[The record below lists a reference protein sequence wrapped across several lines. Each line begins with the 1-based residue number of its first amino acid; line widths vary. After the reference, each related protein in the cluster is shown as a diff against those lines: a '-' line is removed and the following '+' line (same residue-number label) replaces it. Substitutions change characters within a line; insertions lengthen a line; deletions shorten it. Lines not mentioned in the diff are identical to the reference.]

1 MLPNCTIISR
11 AISGRKRT
19 SEAMELSV
27 LKRKC
32 GLICRC
38 RASKRASSTS
48 RFCSFS
54 LISMRLE
61 FQILSGMATTTAGQR
76 QMQTLTAKLE
86 ESRLNS
92 HPG

>member
-19 SEAMELSV
+19 SEAMELRV
-27 LKRKC
+27 LKRKW

-54 LISMRLE
+54 LISMRLA
-61 FQILSGMATTTAGQR
+61 FQIFSGMATTTAGQT
-76 QMQTLTAKLE
+76 QIASFTAK
-86 ESRLNS
+86 
-92 HPG
+92 PGSSK